1 MLSDRRRF
9 LTNTVCT
16 AAAMGLSTR
25 LTSTAFAADTFQFVP
40 NYDESKV
47 PDYRLPDP
55 LVFAD
60 GMPVASPDE
69 WNRRR
74 NEILELCTQQM
85 YGRIPVAMRQT
96 KIHAEILESSDDAL
110 NGTARRRQVRLYLTE
125 RNARPYIDLLI
136 YLPQSRPSATFL
148 GLNFQG
154 NASTTDDPAV
164 LVPEWEAWQGEN
176 AQKERGAQKDRWC
189 FEEVVEANCASVTA
203 HYYDIEPDFD
213 DANRAQRLYDWFVTD
228 DTTTDGFVVK
238 AMEKSTDNKGVENLS
253 ADVTNSTT
261 DGNVIA
267 NENTQTVSVSL
278 PEDGC
283 GAIAEWAWG
292 LSRILD
298 WLETIPDL
306 LDADRVVVHGHSR
319 LGKTALW
326 AGATDERFAGTI
338 SNDSGAGGAAISRR
352 CFGETVWRLNTSFPH
367 WFCRNFRQYNNN
379 ENQLPFD
386 QHEVI
391 ALCAPR
397 PILVASAE
405 KDQWADP
412 RGEFLA
418 TVWAEP
424 VYLLLGTAGMNT
436 ELTEFGDDGMPLLPP
451 LEQPINRA
459 VVNYYIRKGVHDVTL
474 YDWQQWITFALRTCC
489 HCR

>member
-1 MLSDRRRF
+1 MLSHRRRF
-9 LTNTVCT
+9 LTQTACT
-16 AAAMGLSTR
+16 AAVMGFSSQCLRVLS
-25 LTSTAFAADTFQFVP
+25 AEGDFQFVA
-40 NYDESKV
+40 NYDELKV

-55 LVFAD
+55 LAFAD
-60 GMPVASPDE
+60 GTPVASPDD
-69 WNRRR
+69 WSRRR
-74 NEILELCTQQM
+74 TEILEQCTQQM
-85 YGRIPVAMRQT
+85 YGRIPEAMQRT
-96 KIHAEILESSDDAL
+96 KIHAEVLESADDAL
-110 NGTARRRQVRLYLTE
+110 AGTARRRQVRLYLTE
-125 RNARPYIDLLI
+125 RNTRPYIDLLI

-176 AQKERGAQKDRWC
+176 AQKERGVQKDRWC
-189 FEEVVEANCASVTA
+189 FEEVVGANCASVTA
-203 HYYDIEPDFD
+203 HYYDIEPDFND
-213 DANRAQRLYDWFVTD
+213 PNRAQRLHDWFVSD
-228 DTTTDGFVVK
+228 LAVHAEASDTEAPDAGETTER
-238 AMEKSTDNKGVENLS
+238 AAESENAAHMPL
-253 ADVTNSTT
+253 
-261 DGNVIA
+261 
-267 NENTQTVSVSL
+267 EL

-298 WLETIPDL
+298 WLETIPDI
-306 LDADRVVVHGHSR
+306 LDVDRVIVHGHSR

-326 AGATDERFAGTI
+326 AGAVDERFAGTI

-379 ENQLPFD
+379 ENGLPFD

-397 PILVASAE
+397 PVLVASAE
-405 KDQWADP
+405 KDLWADP

-424 VYLLLGTAGMNT
+424 VYLLLGTPGMDT
-436 ELTEFGDDGMPLLPP
+436 ELTEFGKDGMPLLPP
-451 LEQPINRA
+451 LEQPINRS